1 MSTNLNKSEQ
11 IMCELQPKKYMGAA
25 GEFAPESPKR
35 KKEKEKS

>member
-11 IMCELQPKKYMGAA
+11 IMCKPKKYTGAA

-35 KKEKEKS
+35 KRKRKELKT